1 MPLLDKL
8 DQRGVDV
15 LRMRSTQKV
24 LPTLDGN
31 ELRIRGVG
39 EELDFLLCI
48 GNGIHRIFCTLV
60 TLLDTDVTQIV
71 ADHSHVTT

>member
-1 MPLLDKL
+1 MPFLDKL

-24 LPTLDGN
+24 LPILDGN

-39 EELDFLLCI
+39 EEFDFLLCI
-48 GNGIHRIFCTLV
+48 GNGIHRIFCTLA
-60 TLLDTDVTQIV
+60 TLLETHVTQIV
-71 ADHSHVTT
+71 ADHLHATT